1 MMRTARACVRP
12 VIAVTSSHRLI
23 APAYIV
29 VWIAIRLAGGKPRRV
44 RPGSRPNG
52 THQALVLTGGPDL
65 SPEFAGIP
73 GTPHRHYYPQRDDTE
88 RAFLEHAIQ
97 HELPVL
103 GICRGAQ
110 LINRAAGGTIH
121 PAVRKAYRNARY
133 PHHPL
138 AHLLFRKRVNVAP
151 NTWFSDIV
159 GTDHLMVNSLH
170 RQSVA
175 RLGSG
180 LVATASEPNGVIQV
194 IEDPRRRFFVG
205 VQFHPELL
213 LYRGV
218 FRRLFRSLVAAAAA
232 TATDPAPTGS
242 AAGETATPTG

>member
-1 MMRTARACVRP
+1 MMRTAKASVRP
-12 VIAVTSSHRLI
+12 VIAVTSSHRRL
-23 APAYIV
+23 APAFIV
-29 VWIAIRLAGGKPRRV
+29 VWIAVRLAGGKPRRV

-52 THQALVLTGGPDL
+52 IHHGLVLTGGPDL

-73 GTPHRHYYPQRDDTE
+73 RTPHRRYYPQRDDTE
-88 RAFLEHAIQ
+88 RAFLEHAIRNS
-97 HELPVL
+97 LPVL

-110 LINRAAGGTIH
+110 LMNRAAGGTIH

-138 AHLLFRKRVNVAP
+138 AHMLFRKRVHVAP
-151 NTWFSDIV
+151 DTWLSEIV

-180 LVATASEPNGVIQV
+180 LVAIATEPNGVIQV
-194 IEDPRRRFFVG
+194 IEDPRRDFFVG

-232 TATDPAPTGS
+232 TAPDTKTTGS
-242 AAGETATPTG
+242 GAGETATPTD